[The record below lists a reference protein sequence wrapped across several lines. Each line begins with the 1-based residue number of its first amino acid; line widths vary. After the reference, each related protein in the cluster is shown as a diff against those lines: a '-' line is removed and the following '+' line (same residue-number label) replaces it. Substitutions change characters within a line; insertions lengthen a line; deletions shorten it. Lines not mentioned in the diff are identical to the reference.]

1 MSVPLPPDPVHPLRE
16 GMLAMLVLYR
26 EARAAGWPLLAA
38 CAYCACIACLGDAE
52 DHRDAP

>member
-1 MSVPLPPDPVHPLRE
+1 MPPDPVHPLRV

-38 CAYCACIACLGDAE
+38 CCYCAAVACLGDAE
-52 DHRDAP
+52 DAPDAP